1 MGTLSSAY
9 EIDRREEPTM
19 ATTTTT
25 QARRRNG
32 GTADETAEFGME
44 ATRNAQETLLRS
56 LRTGVDTALT
66 FTDVGQR
73 VGREL
78 LSLTVTGAKQMLQMM
93 AEVQGSTLDA
103 LQAGLVPW
111 TDGHPAYRGWQRLV
125 DGSAQAV
132 SRFAETMQGTA
143 EEGTERI
150 KQAVDVMAD
159 QIKEGTTQ
167 LGQTVEE
174 ESNRTRAAAARS

>member
-1 MGTLSSAY
+1 
-9 EIDRREEPTM
+9 M

-32 GTADETAEFGME
+32 GTPDDAAEFGME
-44 ATRNAQETLLRS
+44 ATRNAQETLIRS

-66 FTDVGQR
+66 FADVGQR
-73 VGREL
+73 VSREL
-78 LSLTVTGAKQMLQMM
+78 MSLTVTGTKQMLQLM
-93 AEVQGSTLDA
+93 AEMQGSTLDA

-111 TDGHPAYRGWQRLV
+111 SDGHPASRGWQRLV

-150 KQAVDVMAD
+150 KRAVDVMAD

-167 LGQTVEE
+167 LGQAVEE
-174 ESNRTRAAAARS
+174 ESNRTRATASRS

>member
-1 MGTLSSAY
+1 
-9 EIDRREEPTM
+9 M
-19 ATTTTT
+19 ATSTTT

-32 GTADETAEFGME
+32 GTPEGQAELGLE

-66 FTDVGQR
+66 FGDVGTR

-78 LSLTVTGAKQMLQMM
+78 VDLTVTGAKQMLQLW
-93 AEVQGSTLDA
+93 AEMQGSMLDA
-103 LQAGLVPW
+103 LQSSIVPW
-111 TDGHPAYRGWQRLV
+111 SDNSPAVRGWQRLV
-125 DGSAQAV
+125 DGSASAV

-159 QIKEGTTQ
+159 QIKEGTAQ

-174 ESNRTRAAAARS
+174 ETNRTRAAASRS

>member
-1 MGTLSSAY
+1 
-9 EIDRREEPTM
+9 M

-32 GTADETAEFGME
+32 NTDDAELTME
-44 ATRNAQETLLRS
+44 ATRNAQETLIRS
-56 LRTGVDTALT
+56 LRAGVDTALT
-66 FTDVGQR
+66 FSDVSQR

-78 LSLTVTGAKQMLQMM
+78 MSLTVTGAKQMLQLM
-93 AEVQGSTLDA
+93 AEMQGSALDA
-103 LQAGLVPW
+103 VQAGMVPW
-111 TDGHPAYRGWQRLV
+111 SDAHPARQGWHRLV

-150 KQAVDVMAD
+150 KQAVDLMAD
-159 QIKEGTTQ
+159 HIKEGTTE
-167 LGQTVEE
+167 LGKAVEE

>member
-1 MGTLSSAY
+1 
-9 EIDRREEPTM
+9 M
-19 ATTTTT
+19 ATTTSTPT
-25 QARRRNG
+25 RRRNG
-32 GTADETAEFGME
+32 GTPDEGADFGME

-66 FTDVGQR
+66 FTDVSQR

-78 LSLTVTGAKQMLQMM
+78 MSLTVTGAKQMLQMM
-93 AEVQGSTLDA
+93 AEMQGSTLDA
-103 LQAGLVPW
+103 LQAGLV
-111 TDGHPAYRGWQRLV
+111 GSEGNPAFRGWQRLV

-159 QIKEGTTQ
+159 QIKEGTVQ
-167 LGQTVEE
+167 LGQTVEDE
-174 ESNRTRAAAARS
+174 TNRTRAAASRS

>member
-1 MGTLSSAY
+1 
-9 EIDRREEPTM
+9 M
-19 ATTTTT
+19 ATTTSTP
-25 QARRRNG
+25 ARRRNG
-32 GTADETAEFGME
+32 GAPDDGAQFGVE
-44 ATRNAQETLLRS
+44 ATRNAQETLMRS

-66 FTDVGQR
+66 FTDVSQR

-78 LSLTVTGAKQMLQMM
+78 MSLTVTGAKQMLQMM
-93 AEVQGSTLDA
+93 AEMQGSTLDA
-103 LQAGLVPW
+103 LQAGLV
-111 TDGHPAYRGWQRLV
+111 GSEGNPAFRGWQRLV

-159 QIKEGTTQ
+159 QIKEGTVQ
-167 LGQTVEE
+167 LGQTVEDE
-174 ESNRTRAAAARS
+174 TNRTRAAASRS

>member
-1 MGTLSSAY
+1 
-9 EIDRREEPTM
+9 M
-19 ATTTTT
+19 ATTSTTT
-25 QARRRNG
+25 ARRRNG
-32 GTADETAEFGME
+32 GTPDETAEFGME

-73 VGREL
+73 VSREL
-78 LSLTVTGAKQMLQMM
+78 LSLSVTGAKQMLQMM
-93 AEVQGSTLDA
+93 AEMQGSTLDA
-103 LQAGLVPW
+103 IQAGLIPGS
-111 TDGHPAYRGWQRLV
+111 DGNPAYRGWQRLV
-125 DGSAQAV
+125 DGGAQAV

-159 QIKEGTTQ
+159 QIKEGTVQ
-167 LGQTVEE
+167 LGQAVEE

>member
-1 MGTLSSAY
+1 
-9 EIDRREEPTM
+9 M

-56 LRTGVDTALT
+56 LRTGIDTALT

-73 VGREL
+73 VSREL
-78 LSLTVTGAKQMLQMM
+78 MALTVTGAKQMLQLM

-103 LQAGLVPW
+103 LQASLVPW
-111 TDGHPAYRGWQRLV
+111 SEAAPAMRGWRHLV

-167 LGQTVEE
+167 LGQAVEE
-174 ESNRTRAAAARS
+174 ARGVGGESPQEAGNRTRAAASRS